1 MNLSALQNN
10 PKDLK
15 LEKAL
20 LSEEDAVKTG
30 NLDTV
35 KKLSDWVG
43 KYNKDMRKNL
53 DMNNA
58 DSVRMAR
65 LHLAEM
71 KGAIQQMEDHL
82 ALISKDL
89 GLPDFDF

>member
-1 MNLSALQNN
+1 
-10 PKDLK
+10 
-15 LEKAL
+15 
-20 LSEEDAVKTG
+20 
-30 NLDTV
+30 
-35 KKLSDWVG
+35 
-43 KYNKDMRKNL
+43 MRKHL

-65 LHLAEM
+65 LHLAEI

>member
-1 MNLSALQNN
+1 MNLSALTDD
-10 PKDLK
+10 PKNLK
-15 LEKAL
+15 LQKTILTE
-20 LSEEDAVKTG
+20 EEDTKSG

-43 KYNKDMRKNL
+43 KYNKDMRKHL

-65 LHLAEM
+65 LHLAEI

-82 ALISKDL
+82 ALDRK
-89 GLPDFDF
+89 GVV